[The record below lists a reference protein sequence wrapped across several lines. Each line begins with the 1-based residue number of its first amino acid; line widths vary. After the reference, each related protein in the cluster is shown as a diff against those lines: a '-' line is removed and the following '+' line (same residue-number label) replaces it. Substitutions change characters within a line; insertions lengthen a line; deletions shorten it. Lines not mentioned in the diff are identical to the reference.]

1 MSLSQ
6 ALNQFAQNLGRYLIS
21 SIVEGL
27 ERRGR
32 HNVNRVAVSCVVLN
46 NELFIFVYPL
56 QHMVVDQHMT
66 QPFLFRCLNH

>member
-1 MSLSQ
+1 M
-6 ALNQFAQNLGRYLIS
+6 AVIS

-66 QPFLFRCLNH
+66 QPFFFRCLNH

>member
-6 ALNQFAQNLGRYLIS
+6 ALNQFAQNLGRY
-21 SIVEGL
+21 
-27 ERRGR
+27 
-32 HNVNRVAVSCVVLN
+32 HRVAVSCVVLN

>member
-6 ALNQFAQNLGRYLIS
+6 ALNQFAQNLGRY
-21 SIVEGL
+21 
-27 ERRGR
+27 RGR